1 MRRLVFTALLLLLST
16 AASAK
21 ELSETIDRTF
31 DVKPGATV
39 SLSNVNGSVTV
50 NAWDQPR
57 VRVVAVKTVKADA
70 DVVAAALKELRVELQ
85 PRNGGLDVTTRYPK
99 RTDGISSIFDWLTGD
114 HVDAQVKYEL
124 TVPRS
129 MTLDLET
136 VNGGIRVQDV
146 NGKHE
151 IETTNGRIELTR
163 CAGSVDATTTNGGI
177 EAELTTVA
185 KGQPLRF
192 ETTNGRIE
200 VTVPQTL
207 AVDVDAATTNG
218 AIKSDLPIT
227 TTRFDKNSLKGTIN
241 GGGTSLHMRT
251 TNGGISIRTR

>member
-1 MRRLVFTALLLLLST
+1 MRRLASLALMLLLST

-21 ELSETIDRTF
+21 ELTETIDRTF
-31 DVKPGATV
+31 DVRPGATV

-57 VRVVAVKTVKADA
+57 VRVLAVKTVKADA
-70 DVVAAALKELRVELQ
+70 DVVKDVLKELRVELQ
-85 PRNGGLDVTTRYPK
+85 PRNGGLDVMTRYPK
-99 RTDGISSIFDWLTGD
+99 RNEGLSSIFDWLTGD
-114 HVDAQVKYEL
+114 HVEAQVKYEL

-136 VNGGIRVQDV
+136 VNGGIHVQDV
-146 NGKHE
+146 TGAHE

-163 CAGSVDATTTNGGI
+163 CAGSVDASTTNGGI

-207 AVDVDAATTNG
+207 AVDIDAATTNG
-218 AIKSDLPIT
+218 RINSDLPIA
-227 TTRFDKNSLKGTIN
+227 TTRVERNSLKGSIN
-241 GGGTSLHMRT
+241 GGGTQLRMRT